1 MKTGS
6 DGARASA
13 MRLNPYTDSVMRVW
27 MKEYV
32 PAHVAVLYGKI
43 EETAA
48 AMAVAE
54 MKIPDWKLPGVFP
67 EDNRAFVIHNFWLN
81 TVNFAFSHF
90 GGKYNKYQ
98 LPGSPMFVGAFACA
112 AAFMRGFKQIADRA
126 SDESDGEATV
136 AQMYDITLSLKKTK
150 RFFRG
155 ENGIPMAGERR
166 KNIEVAVGALL
177 QKYGGEPRN
186 ILEEADWYA
195 YEHDG
200 GKPGITDL
208 LVRDFGSVFDDRET
222 LVLDSGV
229 TRELL
234 FMKRA
239 QLLPLMMHGRALGS
253 RGELPAIRDIAKI
266 GPVADYSVPN
276 ALRHLGILEYSS
288 ELRYAVD
295 NRFEIAAHSKA
306 EIEIR
311 MSTVAAMAELL
322 AETNALRE
330 KAGKPPITMAELDYA
345 VWSLG
350 RKAKYLHHL
359 TRPAAY

>member
-1 MKTGS
+1 MN
-6 DGARASA
+6 AVAEIMANR
-13 MRLNPYTDSVMRVW
+13 YTDSVMRVW

-32 PAHVAVLYGKI
+32 PAYVVVPYGKV

-48 AMAVAE
+48 AMAATE
-54 MKIPDWKLPGVFP
+54 MKVPDWKLPGVFP
-67 EDNRAFVIHNFWLN
+67 ENNRAFVIHNFWLN
-81 TVNFAFSHF
+81 TVNFAFTHF
-90 GGKYNKYQ
+90 GGKYNKYR
-98 LPGSPMFVGAFACA
+98 LSGSPMFVGAFACA
-112 AAFMRGFKQIADRA
+112 AAFMRGFKRRIADQVA
-126 SDESDGEATV
+126 YESEGEAMV
-136 AQMYDITLSLKKTK
+136 AQMLDVTSSLKKTK

-155 ENGIPMAGERR
+155 ENGIPMAGERL
-166 KNIEVAVGALL
+166 KNIKVAVGALL
-177 QKYGGEPRN
+177 QKYGGEPWN

-208 LVRDFGSVFDDRET
+208 LVRDFGTVFDDRET
-222 LVLDSGV
+222 LVLDSGG

-239 QLLPLMMHGRALGS
+239 QLLPLMIYARALGS
-253 RGELPAIRDIAKI
+253 GGELPVIRDIAKI

-276 ALRHLGILEYSS
+276 ALRHLGILEYAPALAQAIDG
-288 ELRYAVD
+288 EKRL
-295 NRFEIAAHSKA
+295 EIAVHSKA

-311 MSTVAAMAELL
+311 MATVAAMAELL
-322 AETNALRE
+322 AATNVLRE

-350 RKAKYLHHL
+350 RKAKYQHHL
-359 TRPAAY
+359 TRTTAY

>member
-1 MKTGS
+1 MKTES
-6 DGARASA
+6 DSARATA

-32 PAHVAVLYGKI
+32 PAHVVVLYGKI

-48 AMAVAE
+48 AMAVEE
-54 MKIPDWKLPGVFP
+54 MKVPDWKLPGGFP

-90 GGKYNKYQ
+90 GGKYNKYR
-98 LPGSPMFVGAFACA
+98 LPGGPLFVGAFACA

-166 KNIEVAVGALL
+166 KNIRTAVGALL
-177 QKYGGEPRN
+177 QKYGGEPWN

-195 YEHDG
+195 YEHG
-200 GKPGITDL
+200 GRPGITDL
-208 LVRDFGSVFDDRET
+208 LVRDFGPVFDDRDT
-222 LVLDSGV
+222 LVLDSGA

-239 QLLPLMMHGRALGS
+239 QLLPLMIHGRALGS
-253 RGELPAIRDIAKI
+253 GGELPAIRDIEKL

-276 ALRHLGILEYSS
+276 ALRHLGILEYSP
-288 ELRYAVD
+288 ELAKAVD
-295 NRFEIAAHSKA
+295 NRSEIVAHSKA

-311 MSTVAAMAELL
+311 MATVAAMAELL

-330 KAGKPPITMAELDYA
+330 KAGRAPITMAELDYA

-359 TRPAAY
+359 TRTTAY

>member
-1 MKTGS
+1 
-6 DGARASA
+6 
-13 MRLNPYTDSVMRVW
+13 
-27 MKEYV
+27 
-32 PAHVAVLYGKI
+32 
-43 EETAA
+43 
-48 AMAVAE
+48 
-54 MKIPDWKLPGVFP
+54 
-67 EDNRAFVIHNFWLN
+67 
-81 TVNFAFSHF
+81 
-90 GGKYNKYQ
+90 
-98 LPGSPMFVGAFACA
+98 MFVGAFACA
-112 AAFMRGFKQIADRA
+112 AAFLRGSGFLYGK
-126 SDESDGEATV
+126 DGGGHLSAT
-136 AQMYDITLSLKKTK
+136 QMLGITSSLKKTK

-155 ENGIPMAGERR
+155 GNGIPMAGERR
-166 KNIEVAVGALL
+166 ANLDEAARTLL
-177 QKYGGEPRN
+177 EDYRGEPRN

-330 KAGKPPITMAELDYA
+330 KAGKPPITMAELDYKI
-345 VWSLG
+345 WSLG

-359 TRPAAY
+359 TRTTAY

>member
-1 MKTGS
+1 MKIEAAT
-6 DGARASA
+6 
-13 MRLNPYTDSVMRVW
+13 RLNPYTDSVMRVW

-32 PAHVAVLYGKI
+32 PAHVVVLYGKI

-48 AMAVAE
+48 AMAATE
-54 MKIPDWKLPGVFP
+54 MKVPDWKLPGVFP

-112 AAFMRGFKQIADRA
+112 AAFLRGSGFLYGK
-126 SDESDGEATV
+126 DGGGHLSAT
-136 AQMYDITLSLKKTK
+136 QMLGITSSLKKTK

-155 ENGIPMAGERR
+155 GNGIPMAGERR
-166 KNIEVAVGALL
+166 ANLDEAARTLL
-177 QKYGGEPRN
+177 EDYRGEPRN
-186 ILEEADWYA
+186 ILEEADWHA
-195 YEHDG
+195 YEHG

-208 LVRDFGSVFDDRET
+208 LVRDFGPVFDDRET
-222 LVLDSGV
+222 LALDSGE

-239 QLLPLMMHGRALGS
+239 QLLPLMIHGRALGS
-253 RGELPAIRDIAKI
+253 RGELPAIRDIEKL

-276 ALRHLGILEYSS
+276 ALRHLGILEYSPA
-288 ELRYAVD
+288 LTQTVD
-295 NRFEIAAHSKA
+295 RRVEILAHSKA

-322 AETNALRE
+322 AETNVLRE
-330 KAGKPPITMAELDYA
+330 KAGKLPITMAELDYA

-359 TRPAAY
+359 TRTTAY